1 MVSARKRE
9 REHALLLL
17 RVMWKGRGGVG
28 EEIELF
34 TSGWTGLRLR
44 SRGRWTRRKK
54 EEGGGGLK
62 RRQRPE
68 NGLIAFQEQKIKNSM
83 S

>member
-1 MVSARKRE
+1 M
-9 REHALLLL
+9 L
-17 RVMWKGRGGVG
+17 

-34 TSGWTGLRLR
+34 TSSWIGLRLR
-44 SRGRWTRRKK
+44 SRRSWTRRKK

-68 NGLIAFQEQKIKNSM
+68 NGLIAFQALKIKKHPS
-83 S
+83 SKPL